1 MSADTPRIFR
11 VIVPISDPE
20 AAVRFYSQLLAMPGR
35 AVGGGRHYFDC
46 GPAILALLD
55 NGKPANSDYLYLAVA
70 DLEAVHARATE
81 LGCLS
86 QESIHGAS
94 AGEMIVR
101 PWGERAFYVHDPS
114 GNGLCFVEAGTE
126 FRGR

>member
-1 MSADTPRIFR
+1 MSTDTPRIFR

-20 AAVRFYSQLLAMPGR
+20 SAVRFYSRLLAMPGR

-46 GPAILALLD
+46 GPVILALLD
-55 NGKPANSDYLYLAVA
+55 NGKPGNSDYLYLSVA
-70 DLEAVHARATE
+70 DLDAVHARAME

-86 QESIHGAS
+86 EASIHGAS
-94 AGEMIVR
+94 AGEMVVR
-101 PWGERAFYVHDPS
+101 PWGERAFYVQDPF
-114 GNGLCFVEAGTE
+114 GNGLCFVEEGTE